1 MGVRVSVRARLDRI
15 VGPYA
20 LLLLREATGRRDPLR
35 HLVPSVPVPL
45 PPGRIVGV
53 WSLRAGVG
61 TSTVAAL
68 MAHRSTAAGS
78 PALLIDL
85 DRYAPSLG
93 LRAGLQ
99 GATVA
104 DALLRPAREHEL
116 VSRWERTPFLPG
128 APGLH
133 AAFDGERIAALVGR
147 AAAGRAAVLDLGAGA
162 DALDPAI
169 LACCARLY
177 VCVGTGV
184 AQLQAAFCSVPLVAP
199 DVAASLV
206 VVRATDEDAERV
218 AARLPWPLAGAV
230 PDDEHLARDD
240 FAARAL
246 TVHAIDRL
254 IRAAA

>member
-1 MGVRVSVRARLDRI
+1 MSVRARLDRI

-20 LLLLREATGRRDPLR
+20 LLLLREATGRRDPLP
-35 HLVPSVPVPL
+35 HLVPAVPVAIPA
-45 PPGRIVGV
+45 GRTIAL

-78 PALLIDL
+78 PALLVDL
-85 DRYAPSLG
+85 DRYAPALA

-104 DALLRPAREHEL
+104 DALLRPGREHEL
-116 VSRWERTPFLPG
+116 VSRWERTPFLAG

-133 AAFDGERIAALVGR
+133 AAFDGERVGALIER

-162 DALDPAI
+162 DALDPAV
-169 LACCARLY
+169 LARCARLF
-177 VCVGTGV
+177 VCAGTGV
-184 AQLQAAFCSVPLVAP
+184 AQLQAAFCSVALVP
-199 DVAASLV
+199 SDVAVSLV
-206 VVRATDEDAERV
+206 VVRATADDAERV
-218 AARLPWPLAGAV
+218 AERLPWPLAGAV

-240 FAARAL
+240 FAARAP
-246 TVHAIDRL
+246 TVHAIDRV

>member
-1 MGVRVSVRARLDRI
+1 MSVRARLDRL

-20 LLLLREATGRRDPLR
+20 LLLLREATGRRDPLP
-35 HLVPSVPVPL
+35 HLL
-45 PPGRIVGV
+45 PTPPAALPAGRTIAL

-61 TSTVAAL
+61 TSTVASL
-68 MAHRSTAAGS
+68 IAHRSTAAGS
-78 PALLIDL
+78 PALLVDL
-85 DRYAPSLG
+85 DRYAPAIA

-104 DALLRPAREHEL
+104 DALLRPGREREL

-133 AAFDGERIAALVGR
+133 AGFDGERIGR
-147 AAAGRAAVLDLGAGA
+147 LIDGAAAGRAAVVDLGAGA

-169 LACCARLY
+169 LGRCARLF
-177 VCVGTGV
+177 VCAGTGV
-184 AQLQAAFCSVPLVAP
+184 AQLQAAFCSVPLIP
-199 DVAASLV
+199 PELRASLV
-206 VVRATDEDAERV
+206 VVRAGDDDAERV

-230 PDDEHLARDD
+230 PEDEHLARDD
-240 FAARAL
+240 FGARGPTL
-246 TVHAIDRL
+246 HAIDRL